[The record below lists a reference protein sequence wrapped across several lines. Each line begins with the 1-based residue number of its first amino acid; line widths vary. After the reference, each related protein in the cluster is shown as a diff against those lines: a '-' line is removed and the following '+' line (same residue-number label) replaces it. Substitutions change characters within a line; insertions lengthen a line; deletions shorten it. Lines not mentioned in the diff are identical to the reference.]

1 MSSRVI
7 ILIDLMD
14 REVGGVDG
22 GFQVGLEGRVDLAQL
37 LPDHAA
43 EEGVLL
49 DFRGAVFAA
58 GGAEAVVHVA
68 EESRGC

>member
-1 MSSRVI
+1 MIV
-7 ILIDLMD
+7 LIDFMD
-14 REVGGVDG
+14 GEIGGVDG
-22 GFQVGLEGRVDLAQL
+22 GFQVGLERRVDLAQL

-68 EESRGC
+68 EESVGC